1 MSKYTD
7 LISNYHA
14 GKPKFVKHVDL
25 STRPLIDVSGSVSG
39 LISAFDIDTGVG
51 AQLDILGQWIGVAR
65 TVAAPISGVFL
76 EWDKERVGWDQGIWL
91 GPYQSS
97 DALTYLSDD
106 VYRVVLKARV
116 GINNWN
122 GQNGALPDILETALK
137 MIILDNQ
144 DMTISVLIVIDS
156 EYLMSLTDRLI
167 FDSGMNRGPFISLPD
182 DYTPS
187 RYDINPI
194 DKLPA
199 EFVFV
204 VRAGLLTV
212 KAAGVRVR
220 ETVTPSNGYKF
231 FGFDV
236 ENDYIAGF
244 ESGAWGENF

>member
-116 GINNWN
+116 
-122 GQNGALPDILETALK
+122 
-137 MIILDNQ
+137 
-144 DMTISVLIVIDS
+144 
-156 EYLMSLTDRLI
+156 
-167 FDSGMNRGPFISLPD
+167 
-182 DYTPS
+182 
-187 RYDINPI
+187 
-194 DKLPA
+194 
-199 EFVFV
+199 
-204 VRAGLLTV
+204 
-212 KAAGVRVR
+212 
-220 ETVTPSNGYKF
+220 
-231 FGFDV
+231 
-236 ENDYIAGF
+236 
-244 ESGAWGENF
+244 